1 VQNRGVA
8 TTASV
13 PNPRRR
19 PLPAIW
25 RSERLREAA
34 AKLGIAAVC
43 LFLCLGAFVRFVT
56 VLDRAPP
63 GALDALSAAQ
73 LFTIVCQTIFYLL
86 VLWFTLIRRPALQ
99 RASGWRPRLVAAIGA
114 FAIFGFGL
122 LPPARGLAIGWH
134 LAAAIL
140 LLASAA
146 LATLV
151 LPYLGRSFSL
161 MSEARRLVTR
171 GPYRIV
177 RHPLYLVEELAAIAG
192 FIEAFSLTAALLL
205 AVQIAFQIRR
215 ILNEEAVLEANFP
228 DYARYRATTA
238 RVIPGL
244 W

>member
-1 VQNRGVA
+1 VTV
-8 TTASV
+8 TASI
-13 PNPRRR
+13 PSTRRR
-19 PLPAIW
+19 TLSAIW
-25 RSERLREAA
+25 QNEKLREAA
-34 AKLGIAAVC
+34 AKLGIASVC
-43 LFLCLGAFVRFVT
+43 IFLCLGALVRFVT
-56 VLDRAPP
+56 VLDRVPP
-63 GALDALSAAQ
+63 RGLDTLSTAQ

-99 RASGWRPRLVAAIGA
+99 RANGWKPRLVAAIGA
-114 FAIFGFGL
+114 FSIFGFGL
-122 LPPARGLAIGWH
+122 LPPAQGLALGWH
-134 LAAAIL
+134 LVAAIL

-146 LATLV
+146 LAALV

-192 FIEAFSLTAALLL
+192 FIESFSLTAALLL

-215 ILNEEAVLEANFP
+215 ILNEEAVLEASFP
-228 DYARYRATTA
+228 DHARYRATTA
-238 RVIPGL
+238 RVIPGI